1 MVSNT
6 FEQLR
11 SIAKSDPPVL
21 ALVLGS
27 GLGDVPAGL
36 EELASVSFGEVP
48 RFVATTIKG
57 HAGKLVLGK
66 LSGKVILVFRGRF
79 HRYEGHGWEQVERSA
94 FVASE
99 LGATRYLA
107 TNAAGGIADA
117 LVPGSLMMLR
127 GHRWWFTPTQS
138 VIETPY
144 SMELCKLLRL
154 ASKSCGIELHEGV
167 YSVVSGPS
175 YETPAEI
182 RGMKSVGAD
191 AVGMSTAREME
202 AGSRLGM
209 QCGAISCI
217 TNRAAGLSDQ
227 PLDHREVL
235 DVAKSQSDRISRL
248 IAELV
253 DSLAD

>member
-1 MVSNT
+1 
-6 FEQLR
+6 
-11 SIAKSDPPVL
+11 
-21 ALVLGS
+21 
-27 GLGDVPAGL
+27 
-36 EELASVSFGEVP
+36 
-48 RFVATTIKG
+48 
-57 HAGKLVLGK
+57 
-66 LSGKVILVFRGRF
+66 
-79 HRYEGHGWEQVERSA
+79 
-94 FVASE
+94 
-99 LGATRYLA
+99 
-107 TNAAGGIADA
+107 
-117 LVPGSLMMLR
+117 
-127 GHRWWFTPTQS
+127 

-144 SMELCKLLRL
+144 SMELRKLLRL

-167 YSVVSGPS
+167 YSVVPGPT

-202 AGSRLGM
+202 AGARLGM

-253 DSLAD
+253 DSFAD